1 LAAFGGTCAIRVIFA
16 YDDGKIRLRDTLMIV
31 NSSAVIPV
39 DALVFDAYGTLFDV
53 QSVVSLAERLF
64 PGHGTALSQL
74 WRNKQLEYSWLQS
87 LMLSPTQ
94 RREDFAALTAHALD
108 YAVEALGLAPQAAAR
123 HRLLDAYLELSPF
136 PDAAPALAALGPMPR
151 LILSNGTRQML
162 DLLAASTGVAA
173 HLDGILSVDAAG
185 IYKPSPRV
193 YQLAVNHLKLA
204 PGRIGFVSSNGW
216 DVVGAKAFGLTAFW
230 VSRAG
235 APLERHGPRPDAII
249 ASLAELPALV
259 GR

>member
-1 LAAFGGTCAIRVIFA
+1 
-16 YDDGKIRLRDTLMIV
+16 MIA
-31 NSSAVIPV
+31 NSSTPIPV

-53 QSVVSLAERLF
+53 QSVITLAERLF
-64 PGHGTALSQL
+64 PGHGAALSQL
-74 WRNKQLEYSWLQS
+74 WRAKQLEYSWLQS

-108 YAVEALGLAPQAAAR
+108 YAADALALHLQGPVR
-123 HRLLDAYLELSPF
+123 HRLLDAYLDLSPF
-136 PDAAPALAALGPMPR
+136 PDVAPALAALAPMPR

-162 DLLAASTGVAA
+162 ELLVASSGIAP

-193 YQLAVNHLKLA
+193 YQLAVDHLKLEPA
-204 PGRIGFVSSNGW
+204 RIGFVSSNGW
-216 DVVGAKAFGLTAFW
+216 DAVGAKAFGLTAFW

-235 APLERHGPRPDAII
+235 APLERHGPGPDAIL
-249 ASLAELPALV
+249 ASLAELPARI

>member
-1 LAAFGGTCAIRVIFA
+1 MIANSPTVLA
-16 YDDGKIRLRDTLMIV
+16 
-31 NSSAVIPV
+31 V

-53 QSVVSLAERLF
+53 QSMVTLAERLF
-64 PGHGTALSQL
+64 PGHGAALSQL
-74 WRNKQLEYSWLQS
+74 WRTKQLEYTWLQS
-87 LMLSPTQ
+87 LMSSPTF

-108 YAVEALGLAPQAAAR
+108 YAAEALKLSPQAAAR
-123 HRLLDAYLELSPF
+123 HRLLDAYLDLSPF
-136 PDAAPALAALGPMPR
+136 PDVAPALSALAGISR

-162 DLLAASTGVAA
+162 ELLAASTGIAA

-193 YQLAVNHLKLA
+193 YQLAVDHLKLA
-204 PGRIGFVSSNGW
+204 PVRIGFVSSNGW
-216 DVVGAKAFGLTAFW
+216 DVAGAKAFGLTSIW

-235 APLERHGPRPDAII
+235 APLERHGPKPDALI